1 MSTINYHA
9 TSTARAP
16 RISSA
21 GPQTPSRSQVTPNFG
36 SPSVLRAEEECVIIE
51 LGSRF
56 LRAGLA
62 GFAAPQAVVDFGPE
76 QQRRVGDLRR
86 WAVNYDSSIRSK
98 PNGKSWGKD
107 YELWPLDLRNIDL
120 GLIGDKIERAVRDA
134 FTKTLLVD
142 SRPRRILLAIPS
154 ILPFPLLLTV
164 LETLFSNFQP
174 PNISL
179 MSKPIL
185 TTVAAGLRSALV
197 VDIGWAETT
206 VSSVYE
212 FREITSSRSVRAS
225 KLLGQTVFNRISSFL
240 FNNYAFES
248 SPEKPETQLSFEE
261 CEEIVER
268 MIWCKSREKRE
279 TRQELTTKDEDDSFE
294 TNANRNFRIKDHE
307 PNGMVSLP
315 LNSIKPPR
323 TIQIPFSEFSEPCE
337 TALFATDILESDL
350 DDEELPI
357 HLLVYKCLLKLP
369 IDARAMCMSRIVFV
383 GGATQIP
390 GLKLRIMQELSFLI
404 ETRGWDPVYGQSAKR
419 FKIIHKSRNI
429 PTRQKHVAE
438 VAPLDEAVSA
448 MKIMTSSKP
457 QEVDPITEK
466 LSRESRKGQHP
477 ISTGN
482 LRVVNS
488 LGAWAGGSLLSQMK
502 IQAVS
507 VIEREQWTQHGA
519 AKLSRLNESS
529 HNSQRQS
536 MGPGALRSSVGE
548 RSSWTLGI
556 WGL

>member
-9 TSTARAP
+9 TSTTRAP
-16 RISSA
+16 RNSPA
-21 GPQTPSRSQVTPNFG
+21 GPQTPSRSQVTPSFG
-36 SPSVLRAEEECVIIE
+36 SLSVLRAEEECVIIE
-51 LGSRF
+51 LGGRF
-56 LRAGLA
+56 LRVGLA
-62 GFAAPQAVVDFGPE
+62 GIAAPQAVVDFGPE

-98 PNGKSWGKD
+98 LNGKSWGED

-120 GLIGDKIERAVRDA
+120 SLIGDKIERAVRDA
-134 FTKTLLVD
+134 FTKNLLVD
-142 SRPRRILLAIPS
+142 SRPRRILLAIPT

-240 FNNYAFES
+240 CKNYDFES

-268 MIWCKSREKRE
+268 MIWCKSRKKRE
-279 TRQELTTKDEDDSFE
+279 TEELDTKDEGESSE
-294 TNANRNFRIKDHE
+294 TNAHKNSRIEDHE

-323 TIQIPFSEFSEPCE
+323 TIQVPFSEFSEPCE
-337 TALFATDILESDL
+337 TALFATNILESDL
-350 DDEELPI
+350 DDEELPV
-357 HLLVYKCLLKLP
+357 HLLVYKSLLKLP

-390 GLKLRIMQELSFLI
+390 GLKPRIMQELLFLI
-404 ETRGWDPVYGQSAKR
+404 ETRGWDPVYGESAKR
-419 FKIIHKSRNI
+419 FKNVLKSRNI
-429 PTRQKHVAE
+429 QTCQRGVTE
-438 VAPLDEAVSA
+438 VAQLDETVSS
-448 MKIMTSSKP
+448 MKIITSSIP

-466 LSRESRKGQHP
+466 LNRESRKGQHP
-477 ISTGN
+477 ILTGN

-519 AKLSRLNESS
+519 AKISRLHEPS

-536 MGPGALRSSVGE
+536 MGPGALRSSTGE